1 MLISR
6 IASAAFLATAVLSGG
21 ANAAVTNVATEG
33 AASAVKSGAGSYKF
47 VLH

>member
-6 IASAAFLATAVLSGG
+6 IASAAFLATSALSGG
-21 ANAAVTNVATEG
+21 ANAAVTDVATEG